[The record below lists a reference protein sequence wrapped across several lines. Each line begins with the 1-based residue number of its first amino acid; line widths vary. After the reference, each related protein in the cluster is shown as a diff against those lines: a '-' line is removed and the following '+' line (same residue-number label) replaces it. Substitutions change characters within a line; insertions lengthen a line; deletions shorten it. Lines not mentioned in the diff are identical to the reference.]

1 MAGYPWPIR
10 HMGLK
15 LAAVAIAVLLWSFI
29 QDQQQLVEP
38 SAAKSVR
45 VMPAVEGL
53 PAAGFRVG
61 AITVE
66 PAEVQVAG
74 PAGALARLTGVAT
87 EPVSVSGATGPVRRH
102 VNVRALD
109 PAILLRSP
117 QRVEVLVD
125 VSALP
130 ASADRESSA
139 DRE

>member
-1 MAGYPWPIR
+1 MAWHPWRIR

-15 LAAVAIAVLLWSFI
+15 IAALAIAVLLWSFI
-29 QDQQQLVEP
+29 QDQQLVIEP

-45 VMPAVEGL
+45 VLPAVEGL

-74 PAGALARLTGVAT
+74 PASALARLTGVAT
-87 EPVSVSGATGPVRRH
+87 EPISVAGATGPVRGR

-117 QRVEVLVD
+117 QRVDVLVD

-130 ASADRESSA
+130 ASAGRE
-139 DRE
+139 